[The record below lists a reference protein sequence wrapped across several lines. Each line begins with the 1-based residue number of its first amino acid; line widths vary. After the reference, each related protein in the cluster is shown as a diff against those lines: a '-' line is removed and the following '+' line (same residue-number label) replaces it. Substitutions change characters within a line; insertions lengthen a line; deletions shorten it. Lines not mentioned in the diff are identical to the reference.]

1 VGPIIGKRWKFSPL
15 RNWSYCG
22 NFFLMLTG
30 LPARTHC
37 GDFLELSTL
46 RGNVPI
52 YKPGNV
58 PKVVE
63 V

>member
-1 VGPIIGKRWKFSPL
+1 MTLSAAMRKFSRL
-15 RNWSYCG
+15 FKWRG
-22 NFFLMLTG
+22 LMNVHENHYRPG
-30 LPARTHC
+30 
-37 GDFLELSTL
+37 LSTL